1 MSSGQTVHCS
11 GIVSRSRSG
20 MLFLF
25 LRQGVVYV
33 TYVMYTSVL
42 TRNPGCPQVGAS
54 VFKC

>member
-11 GIVSRSRSG
+11 EIVSRSRPRV
-20 MLFLF
+20 LFLF

-33 TYVMYTSVL
+33 IYVMCTSVL
-42 TRNPGCPQVGAS
+42 THSPGCPQVGAS